1 MHPRP
6 FGRTIVAKLLARLQA
21 QCRERGVRL
30 LLVLQDVAE
39 PSAEGRED
47 GRAVVAAAA
56 ALGIATLDLQAEFDA
71 LAARD
76 SGLKQQWFVGHMAP
90 AGNAWVAERIA
101 ATLAR

>member
-1 MHPRP
+1 
-6 FGRTIVAKLLARLQA
+6 
-21 QCRERGVRL
+21 

-39 PSAEGRED
+39 PSAEGRDD

-56 ALGIATLDLQAEFDA
+56 ALGVETLDLQTEFDA
-71 LAARD
+71 LAAREPA
-76 SGLKQQWFVGHMAP
+76 LKQRWFVGHMSP